1 MFQGGKVSAEDFNQS
16 PLYFTRTRGLFR
28 ECYLGEKLEED
39 PANSKVPIREDIYI
53 SPVETYCR
61 NIDYFIPDENDQTK
75 TFNKEEMT
83 RVRKFLIECFRFQ
96 SIILFSLPSDMMRA
110 MIALFIVGFFFM
122 FVSFTAGIR
131 GCWKTSPSNIT
142 ASAILML
149 IACLFHAGGMGL
161 WHGVEHWENEKIK
174 ASSDSQSELFKMNWS
189 EVRTS

>member
-1 MFQGGKVSAEDFNQS
+1 MLNDPTAKLNYFQGGKVSAEDFNQS

-83 RVRKFLIECFRFQ
+83 RVRKFLQ
-96 SIILFSLPSDMMRA
+96 
-110 MIALFIVGFFFM
+110 
-122 FVSFTAGIR
+122 
-131 GCWKTSPSNIT
+131 
-142 ASAILML
+142 
-149 IACLFHAGGMGL
+149 
-161 WHGVEHWENEKIK
+161 
-174 ASSDSQSELFKMNWS
+174 
-189 EVRTS
+189 